1 MSKSITFGPPTR
13 YRPVCRRT
21 EHGFLGGPDR
31 YERMRDGEAWR
42 GARIVL
48 TTEDT
53 ESKP

>member
-1 MSKSITFGPPTR
+1 MNKLTFGPPIR

-21 EHGFLGGPDR
+21 EHGFVGGPER